1 MKIQISKRTLF
12 LALIIS
18 LLILPGICPVSA
30 EEVISLE
37 EAIRLGMENNK
48 GINEARDGI
57 ANLEKA
63 LEKIEIQADWKLNLG
78 ADYTYTI
85 TDQDKAGNFGDKN
98 KDDSSWGLRISASK
112 NYLSGLT
119 LAPVIGIDEDTET
132 DFTLRVSKDL
142 YPVIPTASMRNY
154 WNTEISLNKARE
166 NLRELKINNI
176 LDWLESYSNIKRMIS
191 RQDIYTENLNKAE
204 SNMEKVLRRQ
214 KIGDAGRNE
223 ILAAELGLK
232 NAEYSLK
239 EAGNQ
244 LENALYNFA
253 SSIGFSGEKIII
265 TDKNNFFDRLMQ
277 AASDYSEEL
286 LSRDMDELYVLIEK
300 NNYKL
305 RSNLL
310 DREVMERELE
320 WLKKENHPELSFEG
334 MYNSSSDNLF
344 LSLKLS
350 YQLYDGGQHKMEIEE
365 KEKEIKDNI
374 DAYDELYNELKQEL
388 KQLLDRLE
396 LAEMALERGY
406 LSLERSRYELTV
418 AEQQLEMGVIDY
430 LEYQDKWVSE
440 AEAEIQIAVLKEQLF
455 LDRMRFIKFL
465 DLDLA
470 YEIIGG
476 F

>member
-1 MKIQISKRTLF
+1 
-12 LALIIS
+12 
-18 LLILPGICPVSA
+18 
-30 EEVISLE
+30 
-37 EAIRLGMENNK
+37 
-48 GINEARDGI
+48 
-57 ANLEKA
+57 
-63 LEKIEIQADWKLNLG
+63 
-78 ADYTYTI
+78 
-85 TDQDKAGNFGDKN
+85 
-98 KDDSSWGLRISASK
+98 
-112 NYLSGLT
+112 
-119 LAPVIGIDEDTET
+119 
-132 DFTLRVSKDL
+132 
-142 YPVIPTASMRNY
+142 
-154 WNTEISLNKARE
+154 
-166 NLRELKINNI
+166 
-176 LDWLESYSNIKRMIS
+176 
-191 RQDIYTENLNKAE
+191 
-204 SNMEKVLRRQ
+204 
-214 KIGDAGRNE
+214 
-223 ILAAELGLK
+223 
-232 NAEYSLK
+232 
-239 EAGNQ
+239 
-244 LENALYNFA
+244 
-253 SSIGFSGEKIII
+253 
-265 TDKNNFFDRLMQ
+265 MQ